1 MQHGI
6 AGMHANFQAFNLKT
20 SRGLYRELV
29 LVYVRC
35 TLDKFEFASVLILIS
50 IESNCNENIVQPF
63 VNLKL
68 NLQRIATIFRFVTVQ
83 TFISF
88 GGQPG
93 LFYPPIL
100 QLM

>member
-1 MQHGI
+1 M
-6 AGMHANFQAFNLKT
+6 A
-20 SRGLYRELV
+20 

-35 TLDKFEFASVLILIS
+35 TLDKFEIASVLIYIS

-63 VNLKL
+63 VNLKI
-68 NLQRIATIFRFVTVQ
+68 NLQPIATIFRFVTVQ
-83 TFISF
+83 TFTSF